1 MNHAEALQ
9 KLQQDPT
16 LSISLV
22 TPDATGNWFARYPV
36 FIDEYGELRQK
47 HPTEKTGGVH
57 APLDGDYQLHPLEDE
72 PEDDDFG
79 DDIDDNEE

>member
-1 MNHAEALQ
+1 MNHSEAVK

-36 FIDEYGELRQK
+36 FIDEHGELRQK
-47 HPTEKTGGVH
+47 HPTEKTGDVP
-57 APLDGDYQLHPLEDE
+57 APLDGDYRLDQLDDESDEDGDDFEDE
-72 PEDDDFG
+72 DE
-79 DDIDDNEE
+79 